1 MRRKQFITQIVLLG
15 VLLVVGFGSSLEAV
29 AQEVNTRKET
39 LAIEAG
45 KNYDLSIGKAGVY
58 LSETLMT
65 GTAVLTRYEAPKAH
79 VAACNPGDSVEI
91 CSGRSRLI
99 MWQQQMMT
107 FHVYEGGE
115 GSKKYSFVRGLAY
128 VYFNLDLQ
136 TRRLW
141 ENDEDKRMSI
151 YWWDEFN
158 QRWTKCPTFLRR
170 DASAPQG
177 RLVCYMEEF
186 GTYGL
191 GIRQENILIKL
202 IKLGIITVTPTP
214 VP

>member
-1 MRRKQFITQIVLLG
+1 MQRKKIFTRLLLLG
-15 VLLVVGFGSSLEAV
+15 LLLAVGLGSTFEAV
-29 AQEVNTRKET
+29 AQETGSKKEAR
-39 LAIEAG
+39 LIEAG
-45 KNYDLSIGKAGVY
+45 NNYDMSIGRAGIY

-65 GTAVLTRYEAPKAH
+65 GTAVLTRFDAPKAH
-79 VAACNPGDSVEI
+79 KVQCGPEVPPDECG
-91 CSGRSRLI
+91 SRLI
-99 MWQQQMMT
+99 MWQQQMLE
-107 FHVYEGGE
+107 FHVYQGEEGA
-115 GSKKYSFVRGLAY
+115 KKYDYVRGLGY

-141 ENDEDKRMSI
+141 ESNDDGRMSI
-151 YWWDEFN
+151 YWWDVFN
-158 QRWTKCPTFLRR
+158 NKWVKCPTFLRR
-170 DASAPQG
+170 DASAPHG

-214 VP
+214 